1 MTIGKML
8 AGMLLVGCG
17 LFGHSAWAG
26 DDDAR
31 ICASGKAE
39 REVKPDVALVL
50 LYLSTDGVLMVDAE
64 KDFREKFTK
73 LEKVLKEG
81 CKEIKSID
89 TRIVSLGQKFTGW
102 NPQCTNKAQPEIRKQ
117 IIVTIPPDPKI
128 ATAIIDIAIRND
140 ATLSPQS
147 NANYG
152 GQLNS
157 VIIYGVNDYAKIEK
171 EVQVEAI
178 AEMKKNAD
186 SIADMIGRKIKKM
199 TEISNCHQVNFQHV
213 YINGI
218 NFNLPLKYYSV
229 DADKV
234 KVSASFNGKFELK
247 D

>member
-1 MTIGKML
+1 MAIGKML

-17 LFGHSAWAG
+17 LLGHSVWAG

-31 ICASGKAE
+31 LCTSGKAE

-64 KDFREKFTK
+64 KDFREKFGK
-73 LEKVLKEG
+73 LEKALKEN

-117 IIVTIPPDPKI
+117 IIVTIPPDPKV

-171 EVQVEAI
+171 EVQAEAV
-178 AEMKKNAD
+178 ADLKKNAD
-186 SIADMIGRKIKKM
+186 GMADMIGRKIRKM
-199 TEISNCHQVNFQHV
+199 TEFSGNQQVNFQHV

-229 DADKV
+229 EANKV
-234 KVSASFNGKFELK
+234 KISVSYSGKFELK